1 MSARALRQ
9 SARGE
14 APRRDALALVS
25 GPSDVI
31 GLAIFLQ
38 PPAAGEAA
46 GAASRVPV
54 CPLLSLGL
62 FWEVSTRASPRPA
75 ASTDVPMNQIRFFK
89 NGRDQGVAFE
99 NVPPGAL
106 ARDARAARYV
116 A

>member
-1 MSARALRQ
+1 M
-9 SARGE
+9 
-14 APRRDALALVS
+14 
-25 GPSDVI
+25 I

-38 PPAAGEAA
+38 PPAAVEAA

-62 FWEVSTRASPRPA
+62 FREVSTRASPRPA

-99 NVPPGAL
+99 NVPRGHGSFSAGVGQYQPPGHGTSW
-106 ARDARAARYV
+106 
-116 A
+116 